1 VNYGE
6 ICKINDKVG
15 ILMEFNETGVD
26 VSFYVNKINMGVAFK
41 NLPIDYYFPCCVLYF
56 DGSKVKLESSVPF
69 PDI

>member
-1 VNYGE
+1 
-6 ICKINDKVG
+6 
-15 ILMEFNETGVD
+15 MEFNETGVD